1 MASLDALSDNFERAL
16 LHVNRVEAEA
26 ILEQHFLSEES
37 FEELERIV
45 QLAGQYGRTDE
56 ASMMVLAGYREAYKT
71 PLEAP
76 HTPEVVRN
84 WKLDMNHSVCSS
96 DSGADSPW

>member
-1 MASLDALSDNFERAL
+1 MRGYQKETPPNTHLISLCDKGYDL
-16 LHVNRVEAEA
+16 
-26 ILEQHFLSEES
+26 
-37 FEELERIV
+37 EELERIV